1 MHSDAILPPQPAI
14 IVPSRKSYHFSSV
27 NFKYVFVY
35 LDDIIMFLKNAEEHL
50 DSLETVLALLQNAGL
65 TIMLKKCF
73 IMPESMEYVGHTV
86 KPEQLSVAL

>member
-1 MHSDAILPPQPAI
+1 
-14 IVPSRKSYHFSSV
+14 
-27 NFKYVFVY
+27 
-35 LDDIIMFLKNAEEHL
+35 MFLKNAEEHL

-86 KPEQLSVAL
+86 KPEELSVAL